1 MSNNNSGN
9 GGPGRPGERPADPG
23 AAVETARRGLQI
35 ARDQLA
41 ELAKM
46 LGRLSEVSGS
56 LRPVIDRLS
65 EMTLT
70 TASEMNR
77 AGDPGKPLVPMV
89 TQLGAI
95 AGLSAIALGEL
106 QGCLRHSLTAV
117 QAVTTQAESSSA
129 ELDRI
134 LPVLESA
141 GVKAAA
147 SATAVPPPI
156 PQAAQAAEPVVALEL
171 KVASSSRG
179 QNEGQQQK
187 ASVLDVWPAKR
198 TERNDLN

>member
-9 GGPGRPGERPADPG
+9 GGPGAPGERPADPG
-23 AAVETARRGLQI
+23 AAVETARRGLQV
-35 ARDQLA
+35 AREQLS
-41 ELAKM
+41 ELARM

-70 TASEMNR
+70 AATEMAR
-77 AGDPGKPLVPMV
+77 AGDPGRPLVPVV
-89 TQLGAI
+89 TQLGTI

-117 QAVTTQAESSSA
+117 QAVTSQAEHSSA

-134 LPVLESA
+134 LPVLASA

-147 SATAVPPPI
+147 SATTVPPPVPPPTPRAGDQVI
-156 PQAAQAAEPVVALEL
+156 ALEL
-171 KVASSSRG
+171 KVAQAPRQQAQG
-179 QNEGQQQK
+179 QKQ
-187 ASVLDVWPAKR
+187 SILDVWPGKPP
-198 TERNDLN
+198 EREDLN